1 MFRILKNLKSSSII
15 NSTTTTTKG
24 INQSCRLLNNNR
36 FYSTQNDLK
45 KTSILDIKKKY
56 KDNVPITMSTAYDYC
71 SSKEVDRAGI
81 DTILVGDSLGMVM
94 LGEKGT
100 TGVTM
105 DQMIHHCKAVLKGS
119 NRCFIVG
126 DMPFGSFESSERD
139 AVQSAMRLVK
149 EGGVDAIKLEGGKKH
164 KDKIKAIVDSGIPVM
179 GHIGLTPQS
188 ISALGGFKLQGKTSQ
203 EAMDILQDALALQE
217 AGCFSIVLEMVPD
230 AVASLITQ
238 SLRIPTIGIGAGNGT
253 SGQVLVYHDMLGM
266 YSDFKPKFVKQYCNL
281 SETIHKHL
289 KEFKTDVESKQFPS
303 TNHSFSMKENELI
316 SFINNLKE
324 EDTFKTKD
332 FKPIIDNNQ
341 LILNSNIKKDN
352 SNNTKDNINNSNN
365 SNNSN
370 NNKNEKDN
378 IKENTSY
385 NINKN
390 NNKTTMT
397 TTTKTINQA
406 SLNLLPNKKVP
417 KIVVIGA
424 GAMGSFFS
432 AKLASKN
439 NSEVWMVSA
448 WKEHVEKINK
458 SGLTL
463 FNLNGEQE
471 NIKNIKATMDGMDV
485 IKDGYPDLALV
496 LVKSHST
503 KQAALT
509 AAKLIGG
516 NPNASVLTLQNGVG
530 NREEIESTILE
541 KGLKNKVWQGV
552 TSNGAIVVAPGL
564 VQHTGIGSTFLASP
578 YLQNNEDPNSSIE
591 ERQAMEIV
599 NGILNESGVNTQL
612 SYNVDGMVWGKVIV
626 NAAINPLSAVLG
638 VPNGYLVS
646 NEYSKNMMKRIIDEG
661 MDVCKAKGIELP
673 FGQDSE
679 DGFKYA
685 QHVANSTFNNYSSM
699 FQDVA
704 RGQPTEIN
712 SINGV
717 IVKEGEKL
725 DIGVENNKMIMEMVL
740 SCSSKKRDFIK

>member
-1 MFRILKNLKSSSII
+1 MFRVLKNIKLPSSSY
-15 NSTTTTTKG
+15 STLQQQQNRFN
-24 INQSCRLLNNNR
+24 IVCHNNNNKR
-36 FYSTQNDLK
+36 FYSSQNELK

-56 KDNVPITMSTAYDYC
+56 KEKIPITMSTAYDYC

-105 DQMIHHCKAVLKGS
+105 DQMVHHCKAVLKGS
-119 NRCFIVG
+119 SRCFVVG

-164 KDKIKAIVDSGIPVM
+164 KDKIRAIVDAGIPVM

-203 EAMDILQDALALQE
+203 EAMDILQDALALQQ
-217 AGCFSIVLEMVPD
+217 AGCFAIVLEMVPD

-238 SLRIPTIGIGAGNGT
+238 SINIPTIGIGAGNGT

-281 SETIHKHL
+281 SDIIHKNL
-289 KEFKTDVESKQFPS
+289 KDFKSEVESKQFPS

-316 SFINNLKE
+316 DFINSLK
-324 EDTFKTKD
+324 DQKDSFQSKD
-332 FKPIIDNNQ
+332 FKNIIDNNQ
-341 LILNSNIKKDN
+341 IILNSSSKKEDSKKENNNINNNMANEKKQDDIKKD
-352 SNNTKDNINNSNN
+352 SNN
-365 SNNSN
+365 SNS
-370 NNKNEKDN
+370 
-378 IKENTSY
+378 
-385 NINKN
+385 
-390 NNKTTMT
+390 
-397 TTTKTINQA
+397 TKSNQA

-432 AKLASKN
+432 AKLASKQ

-458 SGLTL
+458 NGLTL
-463 FNLNGEQE
+463 FNINGQQE
-471 NIKNIKATMDGMDV
+471 NIKSIKATMDGLDV

-503 KQAALT
+503 RQAALT

-530 NREEIESTILE
+530 NREEIESTIHE
-541 KGLKNKVWQGV
+541 QGLKNRVWQGV

-564 VQHTGIGSTFLASP
+564 VQHTGHGSTFLASP
-578 YLQNNEDPNSSIE
+578 YLQNDDPNSSIE

-646 NEYSKNMMKRIIDEG
+646 NQYSKNMMKRIIDEG
-661 MDVCKAKGIELP
+661 MGVCRAKGIELP

-740 SCSSKKRDFIK
+740 SCSSKKKDFIK